1 MNFWRS
7 SKSGFRVAKTPKS
20 LPSASGGG
28 AIEVR
33 SFSDSPLQRG
43 SGVSPLVKNGI
54 FRFPTSAEDGAS
66 PFQPQPRNTSHEDK
80 VEGKGEVEEGRDGHR
95 GPVARHGAVRR
106 QRTEEHRPAAVRPQ
120 PGRSG
125 NRGPA
130 AGEEDRR
137 PAARRVRG
145 EALRR
150 IRPALPLCR
159 QGVPHDV
166 RRGGHPRRQPGA
178 KLRPRHRVRLRPP

>member
-33 SFSDSPLQRG
+33 YFSDSPLQRG
-43 SGVSPLVKNGI
+43 SGVSPLVKKGI

-80 VEGKGEVEEGRDGHR
+80 VEGKGQVEEGRDGHQMPR
-95 GPVARHGAVRR
+95 MRR
-106 QRTEEHRPAAVRPQ
+106 DVP
-120 PGRSG
+120 S
-125 NRGPA
+125 
-130 AGEEDRR
+130 
-137 PAARRVRG
+137 
-145 EALRR
+145 
-150 IRPALPLCR
+150 R
-159 QGVPHDV
+159 QGSCVNQRGSGVSPLVQDGSSASDK
-166 RRGGHPRRQPGA
+166 RRGRRFPFAEHTKTKGNENE
-178 KLRPRHRVRLRPP
+178 VED

>member
-28 AIEVR
+28 AISVR
-33 SFSDSPLQRG
+33 YRCDSPLQRG

-95 GPVARHGAVRR
+95 GPVARHGAVRH
-106 QRTEEHRPAAVRPQ
+106 QLGARPANRR
-120 PGRSG
+120 GR
-125 NRGPA
+125 
-130 AGEEDRR
+130 D
-137 PAARRVRG
+137 AARHARHGRQMPRM
-145 EALRR
+145 RR
-150 IRPALPLCR
+150 DVPSR
-159 QGVPHDV
+159 QGSCANQ
-166 RRGGHPRRQPGA
+166 RGSGVSPLVQECGA
-178 KLRPRHRVRLRPP
+178 TFRVGKALV

>member
-33 SFSDSPLQRG
+33 YFSDSPLQRG

-95 GPVARHGAVRR
+95 GPVARHGAVVKCPECGA
-106 QRTEEHRPAAVRPQ
+106 TF
-120 PGRSG
+120 
-125 NRGPA
+125 
-130 AGEEDRR
+130 
-137 PAARRVRG
+137 RVGKALVQTKG
-145 EALRR
+145 EAASRRLFKMEVPLPTSGEDAASPLRNTR
-150 IRPALPLCR
+150 KR
-159 QGVPHDV
+159 
-166 RRGGHPRRQPGA
+166 
-178 KLRPRHRVRLRPP
+178 KETK